1 MLSTEEK
8 EELIGIVPLLSSRGL
23 ISPLSG
29 GCLSIRKGDYFAI
42 TPDTFNPFTLK
53 AEDLIILNVAD
64 GSYFEGNGRPNIN
77 YMFHALTYSRRR
89 DARLII
95 FGTPPYATLLSATN
109 LLPKTDLFVQSWME
123 LGEIRKSTYALAGS
137 AIFTGRVAEELMA
150 ANAVLLEN
158 YGVAVVA
165 SDPLQG
171 YYRMELLE
179 NVSKMTVS
187 LSKPIVKPFNS
198 RQKLEIESTK

>member
-1 MLSTEEK
+1 
-8 EELIGIVPLLSSRGL
+8 
-23 ISPLSG
+23 
-29 GCLSIRKGDYFAI
+29 
-42 TPDTFNPFTLK
+42 
-53 AEDLIILNVAD
+53 
-64 GSYFEGNGRPNIN
+64 
-77 YMFHALTYSRRR
+77 
-89 DARLII
+89 
-95 FGTPPYATLLSATN
+95 
-109 LLPKTDLFVQSWME
+109 ME

-137 AIFTGRVAEELMA
+137 AIFTGRVAEELMT

-198 RQKLEIESTK
+198 RQKL